1 MRKLRRENRVP
12 TNEAGLGY
20 GSMPKRTIDAREVL
34 KDIKSS
40 MSDADLMEKYS
51 LSARGLQSLFQK
63 LQSANLLSQQD
74 LDDRTPLTERT
85 VTLDVFRC
93 PSCGYPQFSK
103 FDECP
108 QCGVLVSKFG
118 KQPPAGPKTSR
129 AGTDLEGDRP
139 VPGAVKLTVYLPS
152 SLHREL
158 KNLRGTVANHVVEA
172 VRMYLK
178 RMRGVA

>member
-1 MRKLRRENRVP
+1 
-12 TNEAGLGY
+12 
-20 GSMPKRTIDAREVL
+20 MPKRTIDAREVL

-40 MSDADLMEKYS
+40 MSDPDLMEKYS

-129 AGTDLEGDRP
+129 AGPDLEGDRP